1 MLISYL
7 SMSVSQPFGEEIL
20 KYWPEDNKIKGVLKL

>member
-20 KYWPEDNKIKGVLKL
+20 KYWLKDKEVTK